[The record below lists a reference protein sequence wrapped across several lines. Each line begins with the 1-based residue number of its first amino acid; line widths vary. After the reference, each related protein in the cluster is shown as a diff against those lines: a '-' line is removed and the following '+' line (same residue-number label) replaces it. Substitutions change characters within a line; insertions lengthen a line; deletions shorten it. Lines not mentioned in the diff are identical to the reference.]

1 MKLYF
6 MLAALLGLSLAVAQQ
21 PPKKPVVTEPQEP
34 PAEWKVPP
42 EDAKRENPVKPTEA
56 SIADGKKLFGYQCT
70 MCHGEKGDGKGD
82 LAEAMKLTMLDY
94 NKPDAL
100 KDWTDGML
108 FYVIEKGKDKMPSQ
122 EGRMMDPQVWN
133 LVNYIRS
140 LAKKPNK
147 EPEPKTKP
155 E

>member
-6 MLAALLGLSLAVAQQ
+6 TLAAMLLLSLAAAQQ
-21 PPKKPVVTEPQEP
+21 PPKKPGATEPQEP

-94 NKPDAL
+94 SKPDAL

-108 FYVIEKGKDKMPSQ
+108 FYVIEKGKGKMPAQ
-122 EGRMMDPQVWN
+122 EGRMKDPQVWN

-140 LAKKPNK
+140 LAKKPDK
-147 EPEPKTKP
+147 EPEAKIKP